1 MADDHGRW
9 LGGGVLRALRV
20 GGGLSQSDMARALAK
35 DPSYVA
41 RLEREPT
48 RHPSSDVLVAWART
62 CPVRTLTPTQIAED
76 LEALRYRRH
85 GNSSPYGQWIA
96 AGLVAEEIEEPG
108 AWAAMAVALGLPAA
122 ESALL
127 ALVQAEV
134 SSRPPIP
141 MATSSRLGLAW
152 VALRTV
158 ARRGPTDVVEALVAT
173 ARSNHDSF
181 TQDARARWAA
191 LVEAVKVLPAI
202 QAELPPDPEWTAL
215 KALWPRLDP
224 AQRVALVALARTM
237 PRDV

>member
-1 MADDHGRW
+1 MADDRDRW

-20 GGGLSQSDMARALAK
+20 GSGLSQSDMARALAK

-76 LEALRYRRH
+76 LEALRYRTRKD
-85 GNSSPYGQWIA
+85 STSAYGQWIA
-96 AGLVAEEIEEPG
+96 AGLVTEEVLEPG
-108 AWAAMAVALGLPAA
+108 AWAAMAAALGLPAA

-127 ALVQAEV
+127 ALVQAEL
-134 SSRPPIP
+134 SSPPSV
-141 MATSSRLGLAW
+141 ATSARLGLTW

-173 ARSNHDSF
+173 ARSNHDSL

-215 KALWPRLDP
+215 KALWPRLDA
-224 AQRVALVALARTM
+224 AQRSALVVLARTM
-237 PRDV
+237 PRDA